1 MVWHVSLFQLGTA
14 IILLAISSILIVRR
28 RREASEGVAILPASL
43 GGSPL
48 WLWVVIAAWAGLSLV
63 IAVILLNTGHAVI
76 DY

>member
-1 MVWHVSLFQLGTA
+1 
-14 IILLAISSILIVRR
+14 VRR